1 METTKKEVNNVV
13 ELVANSITAMLG
25 YWDKNLICRYAN
37 NAYCEWFGKTK
48 EEIIDKMNLK
58 DLLGEM
64 YEKHIP
70 FITGAL
76 NGKIQTFERE
86 INSPNKGLR
95 HSITNY
101 FPDIVNGEVKGF
113 VVHIADITT
122 LKLAEKELLHSKE
135 LLFIQNKRLVDFT
148 NIITHNLTNYA
159 FGFSGILD
167 LLTNTKSEI
176 KREELLLHLKILASN
191 FNDTINNLKQIADV
205 QNKAHLELVEINLY
219 DYIIK
224 TIIILSP
231 KIISSKCTINN
242 FVSANTTV
250 IGNAAYM
257 ESILINFITNSIKY
271 KHPNRDPVIDLSC
284 STQINELILTIKDNG
299 IGMNLEKYGAE
310 LFELYKTFHGN
321 YDARGIGLYIT
332 KYQME
337 SMGGKIEVESKENIG
352 TSFFVH
358 FKKLNSKN

>member
-58 DLLGEM
+58 DLLGKM

-76 NGKIQTFERE
+76 DGKIQTFERE

-122 LKLAEKELLHSKE
+122 LKLAEKELLHSK
-135 LLFIQNKRLVDFT
+135 
-148 NIITHNLTNYA
+148 
-159 FGFSGILD
+159 
-167 LLTNTKSEI
+167 
-176 KREELLLHLKILASN
+176 ELLLHLKILASN

>member
-1 METTKKEVNNVV
+1 MMKSTNREIGKGV
-13 ELVANSITAMLG
+13 EFVADSITAMLG
-25 YWDKNLICRYAN
+25 YWDKNLMCKYTN
-37 NAYCEWFGKTK
+37 NACSKWFGKNK
-48 EEIIDKMNLK
+48 EAIVDKMNLK
-58 DLLGEM
+58 DLLGNL
-64 YEKHIP
+64 YENHVP
-70 FITGAL
+70 FVRGVL
-76 NGKIQTFERE
+76 QGKIQTFESE
-86 INSPNKGLR
+86 IEIPNKGIR
-95 HSITNY
+95 YSITNY

-113 VVHIADITT
+113 VVHVADITA
-122 LKLAEKELLHSKE
+122 LKLAEKELLQSKE
-135 LLFIQNKRLVDFT
+135 LILLQNKRLVDFT

-224 TIIILSP
+224 TLIILSP

-242 FVSANTTV
+242 FVPANTTV
-250 IGNAAYM
+250 MGNAAYM
-257 ESILINFITNSIKY
+257 ESILTNFITNSIKY
-271 KHPNRDPVIDLSC
+271 KHPNRDPVIDLNC
-284 STQINELILTIKDNG
+284 ITQANDLILAIKDNG
-299 IGMNLEKYGAE
+299 IGINIEKYRHE
-310 LFELYKTFHGN
+310 LFQLYKTFHGN

-332 KYQME
+332 KYQVE

-358 FKKLNSKN
+358 FKKS